1 VVEQGQGGDLSG
13 AALQRLQIVHV
24 SEAVL
29 EDCGDAGA
37 HAQVS
42 ANAVRQRRIW
52 WSVGEEIAIY
62 LIYAGGR
69 T

>member
-1 VVEQGQGGDLSG
+1 M
-13 AALQRLQIVHV
+13 

-29 EDCGDAGA
+29 ENCGDAGA
-37 HAQVS
+37 HAQVG

-52 WSVGEEIAIY
+52 WRVGEEITLY